1 MSVTRPSTLSQEE
14 MDKLF
19 ERLANHGARISML
32 DPRVTGA
39 QAWVL
44 ATIGLTLVGV
54 GGWGIKSIND
64 LNQTMTRVVTQNEYR
79 DQQLNRVEEH
89 VKILDGRVVS
99 LERKQR

>member
-1 MSVTRPSTLSQEE
+1 
-14 MDKLF
+14 
-19 ERLANHGARISML
+19 ML

-44 ATIGLTLVGV
+44 ATIGVTLVGV

-79 DQQLNRVEEH
+79 DKQLQRVESH
-89 VKILDGRVVS
+89 VAVLDARIVN
-99 LERKQR
+99 LEKEGKR

>member
-1 MSVTRPSTLSQEE
+1 MSFTRPSSLSPEE
-14 MDKLF
+14 MDKLM
-19 ERLANHGARISML
+19 ERLANHGAKITML

-44 ATIGLTLVGV
+44 ATIGITLVGV

-79 DQQLNRVEEH
+79 DAQVQRIEDH
-89 VKILDGRVVS
+89 VRILDQRVVAV
-99 LERKQR
+99 ERKQR

>member
-1 MSVTRPSTLSQEE
+1 
-14 MDKLF
+14 MDKLI
-19 ERLANHGARISML
+19 ERLANHGAKITML

-64 LNQTMTRVVTQNEYR
+64 LNKTMTIVVTQNEYR
-79 DQQLNRVEEH
+79 DKQLQRVEQH
-89 VKILDGRVVS
+89 VEILDGRIVN
-99 LERKQR
+99 LERKVK

>member
-1 MSVTRPSTLSQEE
+1 
-14 MDKLF
+14 MDKLI
-19 ERLANHGARISML
+19 ERLANHGAKITML

-64 LNQTMTRVVTQNEYR
+64 LNKTMTIVVTQNEYR
-79 DQQLNRVEEH
+79 DKQLQRVEQH
-89 VKILDGRVVS
+89 VEILDGRIVN
-99 LERKQR
+99 LERKAK